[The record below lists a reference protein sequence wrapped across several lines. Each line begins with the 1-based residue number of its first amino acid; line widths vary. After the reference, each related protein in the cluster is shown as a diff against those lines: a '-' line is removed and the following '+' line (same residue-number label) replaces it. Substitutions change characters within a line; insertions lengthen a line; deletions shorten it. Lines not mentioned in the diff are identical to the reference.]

1 MQNRPTLR
9 RTIITNLLWFLG
21 SLVLAF
27 FVWLLATSQADP
39 FVQWRQP
46 NLPIHLT
53 PDDGLIITN
62 QNALPNVAA
71 AQLRA
76 PQSVRQ
82 LFVSDDIIISAN
94 LEGLGPG
101 QHVVPLQWDV
111 ARQASV
117 VDISPRQ
124 VTVELEVLQS
134 QLKPVTVNIVAQ
146 PPMVY
151 SMGEPILDMRQVEV
165 SGPASGVGRVAE
177 VVASVSLDAQR
188 SNFEGDIRVTPVDI
202 DGNTVTGVTLDPQIV
217 HVSIAIQPRSGVR
230 EVRVQPNI
238 VGELPDG
245 YVLTG
250 EFDYNPKTIVVSGPE
265 TVLNNLPGSISTAP
279 IDLSDKTS
287 SFEVTVPVELPDER
301 LVLVSGRAITVTVGI
316 STQTITRQFDHIP
329 VEFIGSRID
338 LEYSTVNDEVTVLLT
353 GPQPLLSQLTENDL
367 SVLVDVSNLEAG
379 ESEQIAPIVSL
390 LDSNVVV
397 TSSVLPAQID
407 VEARV
412 AQESTPEPDSG

>member
-9 RTIITNLLWFLG
+9 RTLITNLLWFLG

-27 FVWLLATSQADP
+27 FVWLFATSQADP

-46 NLPIHLT
+46 NLPIHLM

-62 QNALPNVAA
+62 QNAVPGVAA

-82 LFVSDDIIISAN
+82 LFASDDIIISAN
-94 LEGLGPG
+94 LAGLGPG
-101 QHVVPLQWDV
+101 QHVVPLQWDI

-134 QLKPVTVNIVAQ
+134 QLKPVTVDIIAQ

-151 SMGEPILDMRQVEV
+151 SMGEPVLDMRQVEV
-165 SGPASGVGRVAE
+165 SGPASSVGQIAE
-177 VVASVSLDAQR
+177 VVASVSLDGQR
-188 SNFEGDIRVTPVDI
+188 SNFEGDVRVTPVDI

-217 HVSIAIQPRSGVR
+217 HVSIAIEPRSGVR

-245 YVLTG
+245 YVHTG

-265 TVLNNLPGSISTAP
+265 TVLNNLPASISTAP

-287 SFEVTVPVELPDER
+287 SFEVTVPVELPDDR
-301 LVLVSGRAITVTVGI
+301 LVVVTGRAITVSVGI
-316 STQTITRQFDHIP
+316 DTQTITRQFDHIA
-329 VEFIGSRID
+329 VEFVGGRID
-338 LEYSTVNDEVTVLLT
+338 LEYSSVNNEVTVLLT

-407 VEARV
+407 VEART
-412 AQESTPEPDSG
+412 ARESTPEPGSS